1 MSADFEVIVVGGG
14 PAGASCALELASA
27 GVEVALLEKE
37 SIPRF
42 KLCAGGLSSR
52 AKDLLGL
59 DVTPSILNEVEAIE
73 FLGHHRVRL
82 RKDSPAIFGWVVDR
96 ERFDA
101 LIVEEA
107 RKAGCIVFEKSAVET
122 INLREKEAKLTCK
135 GGAAFGARAVVGAD
149 GARSLIRRVLGI
161 ERLAK
166 RGVTVMFALEPKGVG
181 AALAPPER
189 QTGAASSTPTIG
201 DNVIRLDFGVI
212 PWGYVWV
219 FPYGGKLS
227 VGAMTS
233 KSRLPDAK
241 RRVLEYVAQNEA
253 LATRFN
259 TRFLGGCTVPFWTRE
274 RSQGRANCILAGDAA
289 GLVDA
294 FIGEGLTWAIKSG
307 RLAASAILAARKS
320 TSSCRHLHSEY
331 LRLLNREILPEL
343 RRAYWFGR
351 AAYKYPEFV
360 FRSVSRLARDADLF
374 GEIAKANQSYR
385 SLIVRVLKQ
394 LVWPKGYNAR

>member
-14 PAGASCALELASA
+14 PAGARCALDLASA

-42 KLCAGGLSSR
+42 KLCAGGLSAR

-101 LIVEEA
+101 LIVDEA
-107 RKAGCIVFEKSAVET
+107 RKAGCIVFEQSAVET
-122 INLREKEAKLTCK
+122 IDAREKKAKLTCK
-135 GGAAFGARAVVGAD
+135 GGAVFGARAVVGAD
-149 GARSLIRRVLGI
+149 GARSVIRRGLGV
-161 ERLAK
+161 ERLK
-166 RGVTVMFALEPKGVG
+166 RRGVTVMFELEPIG
-181 AALAPPER
+181 ADTLA
-189 QTGAASSTPTIG
+189 

-219 FPYGGKLS
+219 FPYGAKLS

-233 KSRLPDAK
+233 KSHLPDAK
-241 RRVLEYVAQNEA
+241 RGVLEYVAQNEA
-253 LATRFN
+253 LTARFKA
-259 TRFLGGCTVPFWTRE
+259 RFLGGCTVPFWTRE
-274 RSQGRANCILAGDAA
+274 RGQGRANCILVGDAA

-294 FIGEGLTWAIKSG
+294 FIGEGLTWAVKSG
-307 RLAASAILAARKS
+307 QLAASAILDARRS
-320 TSSCRHLHSEY
+320 VGSYARLHSEY
-331 LRLLNREILPEL
+331 LSLLRREVFPEL
-343 RRAYWFGR
+343 RRAYWFSR
-351 AAYKYPEFV
+351 AAYKCPELV
-360 FRSVSRLARDADLF
+360 FKMVSRLARDGDLF
-374 GEIAKANQSYR
+374 GEIARSSLSYR
-385 SLIVRVLKQ
+385 SLMGKVLKQ
-394 LVWPKGYNAR
+394 LVWPRRYNTR